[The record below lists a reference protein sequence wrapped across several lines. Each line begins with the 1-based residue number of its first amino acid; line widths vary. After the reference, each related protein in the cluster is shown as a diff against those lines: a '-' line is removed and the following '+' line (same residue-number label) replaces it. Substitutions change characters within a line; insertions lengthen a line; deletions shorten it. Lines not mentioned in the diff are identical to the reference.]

1 MTQANMPQKIEHLKR
16 FLIIRLL
23 LVMLFIIVSESLIN
37 LVVGQMVFP
46 VLNTFFRAELF
57 LENQSFES
65 NVFLLVRLVI
75 YFILKEIE
83 GILPGAVSDFFSY
96 LFTSVWRKG
105 EFLREISGTQQI
117 LMLFVLLV
125 FICIYLLPYIVGV
138 LYYSSIVIKKM
149 EEIREYDRKQRA
161 AFTKK
166 RNLLLA
172 DITHDLKTPI
182 TTIAGYAQALNDGM
196 VKDSE
201 KQKQYL
207 ASIRQKSLEMSE
219 LITFLFNYVKLDSE
233 GFDLKKERVNIT
245 ELVLQIAAGAY
256 ADIEEAGMEF
266 DVDISEETG
275 YAEVDKTQFTRALI
289 NLITN
294 AVKHNNLGTK
304 IKISMKNK
312 LGYWVIRVMDSGEKI
327 DESLMEHLFDPFV
340 MGDESRNSR
349 GGSGL
354 GLSVSKKIIDMHEGR
369 IWLEQPTEERYT
381 KAFCIRIKK
390 MEDRVYEYNN

>member
-1 MTQANMPQKIEHLKR
+1 MTQTEMPQKIEHLKR

-23 LVMLFIIVSESLIN
+23 LVMIFILVSESLIN
-37 LVVGQMVFP
+37 LFAGQIAFP
-46 VLNTFFRAELF
+46 ALNNFFRAELF
-57 LENQSFES
+57 LEKQSS
-65 NVFLLVRLVI
+65 GTNVFLLVRLAI
-75 YFILKEIE
+75 IFILEEIE
-83 GILPGAVSDFFSY
+83 GILPGSVSEIFSY
-96 LFTSVWRKG
+96 FSISVWKNSELFG
-105 EFLREISGTQQI
+105 KISGTQQI
-117 LMLFVLLV
+117 LMFFVLFVFL
-125 FICIYLLPYIVGV
+125 CIYLLPYIVGV

-149 EEIREYDRKQRA
+149 EDVREYDRKQREK
-161 AFTKK
+161 FTKK
-166 RNLLLA
+166 RNLLLS

-196 VKDSE
+196 IKDSE

-219 LITFLFNYVKLDSE
+219 LITLLFNYVKLDSE

-256 ADIEEAGMEF
+256 ADIEDAGMEF
-266 DVDISEETG
+266 DVEIPEEAG
-275 YAEVDKTQFTRALI
+275 YAEVDKAQFTRALT

-294 AVKHNNLGTK
+294 AVKHNSPGTK
-304 IKISMKNK
+304 IKISMKHK
-312 LGYWVIRVMDSGEKI
+312 FGYWVIKVMDSGENI

-354 GLSVSKKIIDMHEGR
+354 GLSVSKKVIDMHGGKLL
-369 IWLEQPTEERYT
+369 LEQPTEEGYT
-381 KAFCIRIKK
+381 KAFCIRMKQ
-390 MEDRVYEYNN
+390 MEDSTYEYDN